1 MKVQIDVKSI
11 VIGLL
16 IGVAV
21 LLALGAAGG
30 ESRLAPGPAGT
41 YQLEV
46 ISIENQVYYTRI
58 NTATGAV
65 ETWKYDC
72 EQIPFFSDGSIM
84 RQPKF

>member
-21 LLALGAAGG
+21 LLTLGAAG
-30 ESRLAPGPAGT
+30 ESRLPAGPAGT

-46 ISIENQVYYTRI
+46 ISLDNQVYYTRI
-58 NTATGAV
+58 NTASGAV